1 MKKLLKMMAV
11 AMFAVCCM
19 VLVPGAVA
27 KADENMKIVY
37 AQVPDDW
44 EAPCLWAW
52 DDDGNNAFEAWP
64 GGEMSADEANPGW
77 YYTYVS
83 AEMKNVIVNA
93 NEGGVQTSDMSTG
106 GENAWITI
114 NSPEDATVSNEQAT
128 TGEIPAYEA
137 TITVYAKV
145 DDTWSA
151 PCLWAWS
158 APDGTN
164 AFAAWPGEAMTKNA
178 DGWYSMSVPNWV
190 NSVIVNAN
198 EGGIQTEDITVE
210 RKNVWITVDAEGAFE
225 IAYEKPAASAE
236 DMITVHTKVPS
247 DWLMPCLWAW
257 SAPDGTN
264 VFANWPGQEMT
275 QDGDWYTYDIPN
287 WVNSIIVNG
296 NLGAVQ
302 TTDIT
307 IEPKDVWVVISSAEE
322 YEVSYEEPTGDAAGD
337 AEVADPATA
346 PAEEA
351 ESGMSMTTIIIIVV
365 VAVVV
370 IAVVAGIIIAMKK
383 KKQS

>member
-1 MKKLLKMMAV
+1 
-11 AMFAVCCM
+11 
-19 VLVPGAVA
+19 
-27 KADENMKIVY
+27 
-37 AQVPDDW
+37 
-44 EAPCLWAW
+44 
-52 DDDGNNAFEAWP
+52 
-64 GGEMSADEANPGW
+64 
-77 YYTYVS
+77 
-83 AEMKNVIVNA
+83 
-93 NEGGVQTSDMSTG
+93 
-106 GENAWITI
+106 
-114 NSPEDATVSNEQAT
+114 
-128 TGEIPAYEA
+128 
-137 TITVYAKV
+137 
-145 DDTWSA
+145 
-151 PCLWAWS
+151 
-158 APDGTN
+158 
-164 AFAAWPGEAMTKNA
+164 
-178 DGWYSMSVPNWV
+178 
-190 NSVIVNAN
+190 
-198 EGGIQTEDITVE
+198 
-210 RKNVWITVDAEGAFE
+210 
-225 IAYEKPAASAE
+225 
-236 DMITVHTKVPS
+236 
-247 DWLMPCLWAW
+247 
-257 SAPDGTN
+257 
-264 VFANWPGQEMT
+264 MT